1 MNISGGNF
9 HEREYL
15 IVKHNF
21 KEYESV
27 VGRASLKSW
36 LKKLIM
42 NKNYYAVIMA
52 GGIGSRFWP
61 VSTEAFPKQFHD
73 MLGTG
78 QTLLQKTFSRLNK
91 IIPSENI
98 YILTNEIYLEIT
110 LQQLPDISE
119 KQVVLE
125 PAMRNTAPCILLSAL
140 KIKKENPNALMLV
153 APSDHWIEDENAFA
167 NDIQAC
173 FDAAQ
178 KTDILLTLGV
188 EPTFPNTGYGYVEIE
203 NEIEIENDGVIKV
216 KQFREKPDY
225 DTAKQ
230 FLAAGNFLWNA
241 GIFIWSAKSI
251 VASFEKYLPEMNSI
265 FASNIAVL
273 NTSEEKKF
281 IENHYSEAENISIDY
296 GILEKAEN
304 VFVKKAT
311 FDWNDLG
318 TWGALYDKL
327 ENDSNGNS
335 VVNAE
340 IFLRNSKNNII
351 YTSSK
356 KLVVLDGIENYIVVD
371 KEDVLLLFP
380 KEKEQEIKELLKEI
394 TNKFGKKYL

>member
-1 MNISGGNF
+1 
-9 HEREYL
+9 
-15 IVKHNF
+15 
-21 KEYESV
+21 
-27 VGRASLKSW
+27 
-36 LKKLIM
+36 M
-42 NKNYYAVIMA
+42 NKDYYAVIMA

-61 VSTEAFPKQFHD
+61 VSTQEFPKQFHD

-98 YILTNEIYLEIT
+98 YILTNEMYLEIT
-110 LQQLPDISE
+110 LKQLPEISE

-167 NDIQAC
+167 NDIRTC
-173 FDAAQ
+173 CDAAQ
-178 KTDILLTLGV
+178 KDNILLTLGI
-188 EPTFPNTGYGYVEIE
+188 EPTFPNTGYGYIESDKNDFSEIK
-203 NEIEIENDGVIKV
+203 KV

-225 DTAKQ
+225 ETAKQ

-241 GIFIWSAKSI
+241 GIFIWSVKSI
-251 VASFEKYLPEMNSI
+251 VASFEKHLAEMNLLFSKGI
-265 FASNIAVL
+265 PVL

-281 IENHYSEAENISIDY
+281 IENNYSEAENISIDF
-296 GILEKAEN
+296 GILEKADN
-304 VFVKKAT
+304 VFMKKAT

-318 TWGALYDKL
+318 TWGALHDKL
-327 ENDSNGNS
+327 NKDENGNS

-340 IFLRNSKNNII
+340 TILKNSKNNMVF
-351 YTSSK
+351 TSSK
-356 KLVVLDGIENYIVVD
+356 KLVVLDGIEDYIVVD
-371 KEDVLLLFP
+371 KKDVLLLFP
-380 KEKEQEIKELLKEI
+380 KKKEQEIKELLKEVS
-394 TNKFGKKYL
+394 TKFGKKYS